1 MEIKMEGKK
10 ANYLNRKKLNELK
23 NNLSLEESQIFNI
36 LSKNIFPKSLPILN
50 QLLENIEV
58 LDEKIKKKN
67 RFSFKV
73 TSELRNL
80 VILKY
85 LEVFPQSIQ
94 EDFHQNHNSLLR

>member
-1 MEIKMEGKK
+1 MEVKKEGKK

-23 NNLSLEESQIFNI
+23 SNLSSEESQIFNI
-36 LSKNIFPKSLPILN
+36 LSKYIFPKSLPSLN
-50 QLLENIEV
+50 LLLENIDV

-73 TSELRNL
+73 TSELRNS

-94 EDFHQNHNSLLR
+94 EDFHQKYNSLLR